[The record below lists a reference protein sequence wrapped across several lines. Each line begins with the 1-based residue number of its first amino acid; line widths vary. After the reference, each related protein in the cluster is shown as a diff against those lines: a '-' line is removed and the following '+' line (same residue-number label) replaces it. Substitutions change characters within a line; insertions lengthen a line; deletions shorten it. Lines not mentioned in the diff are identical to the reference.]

1 MNGRI
6 LWCAAWAALA
16 LSAVETKYWVLNEA
30 SDFEKGN
37 LKRIALR
44 NDGRL
49 SLAPALTELF
59 DAQTPYLWT
68 IVEDSKGT
76 LYAAGGGPGTES
88 AKLVAVDAAGKGRV
102 VTDFDGASIYA
113 LAVNAQDEL
122 FAATSPNGKVYKITG
137 GKPVVFYDPKQTYV
151 WGLVFD
157 RQGNLYLATG
167 DQGEVHRVEP
177 NGKGKLFF
185 KSDESHAR
193 SIAMDKKGNVIVG
206 TEPAGLVL
214 RVAPNG
220 TGFVIYQS
228 QKREITGLAVGP
240 NDEIYAAGVGVKQT
254 ISGGTTGATPV
265 APAQASNTLTTST
278 GPAGAQ
284 GQRIAVA
291 PPSTTGVATTTV
303 SGGSEVYR
311 IDPDGTPLR
320 VFSNGTDVIY
330 SVAVDAKGIPW
341 IGTGNKGGVYRL
353 DTPYLFTTLPALS
366 PTQATALVV
375 RRNGS
380 LAIATGNVGKIVLL
394 GPGLERTGTIES
406 EVLDVA
412 AYSNW
417 GRLAH
422 EAKPNGGGLTFETRS
437 GNLERPQKNWSAWAA
452 LKDGRVASPQ
462 ARFLQ
467 WRATMTGPGQQSPEL
482 RQVDVAYMA
491 KNLPPRIEEVEGTPM
506 NYKSSASSFSMPSV
520 PAPLSPQTINM
531 PALGRSRP
539 RTPNAPMMTSI
550 TQSSPLMLTYQ
561 KGSVGARWFA
571 IDDNG
576 DKLIYKVEFKGA
588 SETAWKLLRDK
599 LTEQSVSWDS
609 TAFPDGEYQVRVTVS
624 DAPDNPPGQGLTSM
638 MESEPFTID
647 NTPPVIT
654 GLTADPAGTN
664 LNLRFRVKDEST
676 VLAQVEYSVDGG
688 DWLIAEPTTKLTDSK
703 EHDYRLLVPRAGL
716 GETVVAVRAT
726 DSNDN
731 VSVAKTVAK
740 TVLKAAA
747 R

>member
-6 LWCAAWAALA
+6 LCCAAFAVLA

-37 LKRIALR
+37 LKRVALR
-44 NDGRL
+44 NDGHL
-49 SLAPALTELF
+49 SLAPVMTELF

-68 IVEDSKGT
+68 IIEDSKGT
-76 LYAAGGGPGTES
+76 LYAAGGGPGTET

-102 VTDFDGASIYA
+102 VTDFEGASVYA
-113 LAVNAQDEL
+113 LAINAQDEL
-122 FAATSPNGKVYKITG
+122 FAATSPNGKVYKITN

-151 WGLVFD
+151 WGMAFD
-157 RQGNLYLATG
+157 KQGNLFLATG
-167 DQGEVHRVEP
+167 DQGEIHRVEP
-177 NGKGKLFF
+177 GGSGKLFF

-193 SIAMDKKGNVIVG
+193 SIAIDKKGNVIVG

-214 RVAPNG
+214 RVSPNG

-228 QKREITGLAVGP
+228 QKREITALAVGP

-254 ISGGTTGATPV
+254 TGGGTTGMTPV
-265 APAQASNTLTTST
+265 APTQASNTPTTST
-278 GPAGAQ
+278 GPVGAQ

-291 PPSTTGVATTTV
+291 APPTTGISATTI

-330 SVAVDAKGIPW
+330 SVAVDTKGIPW

-353 DTPYLFTTLPALS
+353 DTAYLFTTLPVLS
-366 PTQATALVV
+366 PTQATAMVV
-375 RRNGS
+375 RRNGG
-380 LAIATGNVGKIVLL
+380 LAIATGNVGKIIVV
-394 GPGLERTGTIES
+394 GPALERTGTIES

-412 AYSNW
+412 AFSNW

-422 EAKPNGGGLTFETRS
+422 EAKLNGGALAFATRS
-437 GNLERPQKNWSAWAA
+437 GNLERPQKNWSEWAP
-452 LKDGRVASPQ
+452 LKEGRVASPQ

-467 WRATMTGPGQQSPEL
+467 WRATLTGPGQQSPEL

-506 NYKSSASSFSMPSV
+506 NYRSSASSVSMPTA
-520 PAPLSPQTINM
+520 PAPNSPSTMNL

-539 RTPNAPMMTSI
+539 RSPYSPAMLPPSMP
-550 TQSSPLMLTYQ
+550 SSPLMVTYQ
-561 KGSVGARWFA
+561 KGSVGARWLA

-576 DKLIYKVEFKGA
+576 DKLIFKVEIKGVA
-588 SETAWKLLRDK
+588 EVTWKLLRDK
-599 LTEQSVSWDS
+599 VSEQSIAWDS
-609 TAFPDGEYQVRVTVS
+609 TAFPDGQYQVRVTVS
-624 DAPDNPPGQGLTSM
+624 DSPDNPPGQGLTAM
-638 MESEPFTID
+638 MESDPFTID
-647 NTPPVIT
+647 NSPPTIT
-654 GLTADPAGTN
+654 NLTSQPASPN
-664 LNLRFRVKDEST
+664 LNLRFHVKDELT
-676 VLAQVEYSVDGG
+676 VLAKVEYSVNGG
-688 DWLIAEPTTKLTDSK
+688 DWMIAEPTTKLTDSK
-703 EHDYRLLVPRAGL
+703 EHDYNLLIPRTGV
-716 GETVVAVRAT
+716 GELLVAVRAM

-731 VSVAKTVAK
+731 VSTEK
-740 TVLKAAA
+740 TVLKAN
-747 R
+747 

>member
-6 LWCAAWAALA
+6 LWCAALAVLA
-16 LSAVETKYWVLNEA
+16 LSAVETKNWVQGEA
-30 SDFEKGN
+30 GDFEKGN
-37 LKRIALR
+37 LKRLALR

-49 SLAPALTELF
+49 SLSPTMTEIF

-68 IVEDSKGT
+68 IVEDTKGT

-88 AKLVAVDAAGKGRV
+88 AKLVAVDAAGQGRV
-102 VTDFDGASIYA
+102 VTDFGGASVYA
-113 LAVNAQDEL
+113 LALNAKDEL
-122 FAATSPNGKVYKITG
+122 YAATSPNGKVYKITA

-151 WGLVFD
+151 WGMVFD

-167 DQGEVHRVEP
+167 DQGEIHRVEP
-177 NGKGKLFF
+177 NGSGKLFF

-193 SIAMDKKGNVIVG
+193 SIAIDRKGNLIVG
-206 TEPAGLVL
+206 TEPGGLVL
-214 RVAPNG
+214 RVAPDG

-228 QKREITGLAVGP
+228 QKREITALTVGP
-240 NDEIYAAGVGVKQT
+240 NDEIYVAGVGMKQST
-254 ISGGTTGATPV
+254 GGTPTGVTPV
-265 APAQASNTLTTST
+265 APTMASNTPTTST

-291 PPSTTGVATTTV
+291 PPSTTGVSATTI

-330 SVAVDAKGIPW
+330 AVAIDAQGIPW

-353 DTPYLFTTLPALS
+353 DTPYLFTALPMLS
-366 PTQATALVV
+366 PTQATAIVA
-375 RRNGS
+375 RRNGG
-380 LAIATGNVGKIVLL
+380 LAVATGNVGKIVAV
-394 GPGLERTGTIES
+394 GPGLERNGTIES

-412 AYSNW
+412 AFSSW

-422 EAKPNGGGLTFETRS
+422 EDKLNGGGLAFETRS
-437 GNLERPQKNWSAWAA
+437 GNLERPQKNWTAWAP

-467 WRATMTGPGQQSPEL
+467 WRGTLTGNGQQSPEL
-482 RQVDVAYMA
+482 REVDVAYMA
-491 KNLPPRIEEVEGTPM
+491 KNLPPRLEEVEGTPM
-506 NYKSSASSFSMPSV
+506 NYRSSASSFSMPSNPV
-520 PAPLSPQTINM
+520 PNSPATLNL

-539 RTPNAPMMTSI
+539 RQPNAPPMMPS
-550 TQSSPLMLTYQ
+550 SMPGSPLMLTYQ
-561 KGSVGARWFA
+561 KGSVGARWLA

-576 DKLIYKVEFKGA
+576 DALTYKIEIKGA
-588 SETAWKLLRDK
+588 SEIAWKLLRDK
-599 LTEQSVSWDS
+599 LREQSIGWDS
-609 TAFPDGEYQVRVTVS
+609 TAFPDGQYQVRVTVS
-624 DAPDNPPGQGLTSM
+624 DSPGNPPGQGLSAM

-647 NTPPVIT
+647 NTPPVISN
-654 GLTADPAGTN
+654 LTAEPASTN
-664 LNLRFRVKDEST
+664 INLRFHVKDELT
-676 VLAQVEYSVDGG
+676 VLAKVEYSVDGG
-688 DWLIAEPTTKLTDSK
+688 EWMIAEPTTRLTDSK
-703 EHDYRLLVPRAGL
+703 EHDYHLLVPRPGY
-716 GETVVAVRAT
+716 GEILVAVRAT

-731 VSVAKTVAK
+731 VATEK
-740 TVLKAAA
+740 TVLKTTE